1 MAAQLTIRPALV
13 GDLPVILSLIR
24 GLADYEKLSG
34 QLVATEELLREHLF
48 GLRPTAEVL
57 VGFCDDQPAGYALF
71 FPTFSTFLGRPG
83 LFLEDVFVQ
92 PQFRG
97 FGLGKKLLIEVARV
111 ARARNCGRLEWSVL
125 DWNEPSIEFYK
136 RLGAVP
142 LEEWTMY
149 RVAGDTLY
157 HLASGG

>member
-1 MAAQLTIRPALV
+1 MV

-48 GLRPTAEVL
+48 GPRPTAEVL

-149 RVAGDTLY
+149 RVTGDTLY